1 MRVPVALALIAAG
14 YVLAVVGGMAAV
26 ALNEMAMSDDIQ
38 QSSGGMVAFGDM
50 VLFVFVTAVLSLA
63 PTWFLLRLWV
73 RASPRSLITIEL
85 ALAALGPASWLAMAF
100 VAAGGPHP
108 QPWPV
113 ALLWLG
119 PLIAFV
125 AIPRIVAGPAM
136 IAVEAATIFLI
147 EARGARRLLGL
158 AMLAE
163 FVPMALFAARMGRAT
178 LL

>member
-1 MRVPVALALIAAG
+1 MRVPVALALIGAG

-100 VAAGGPHP
+100 VAAGGPHRSP
-108 QPWPV
+108 
-113 ALLWLG
+113 
-119 PLIAFV
+119 
-125 AIPRIVAGPAM
+125 
-136 IAVEAATIFLI
+136 
-147 EARGARRLLGL
+147 
-158 AMLAE
+158 
-163 FVPMALFAARMGRAT
+163 GRSPCFGSGR
-178 LL
+178 